1 MHTTR
6 SDGRLTVV
14 EAAGFYA
21 ERGYDFICITDH
33 RVPFVADEFDE
44 PLPLL
49 VLDGIELD
57 NGEGPPSLYHV
68 VCIGDVR
75 GITAELD
82 FERALERAR
91 SQGCLLIWAHPHWSD
106 NTVAEG
112 VQQRLDG
119 IEVHNHS
126 SHLGHGKGSGA
137 FHWDAVLRQGY
148 DMLGFATDDSHFIEE
163 APFEGGGWIT
173 VNAQEPSREA
183 ILASI
188 RRGNFYSST
197 GPEFRS
203 IRIEQKNRV
212 VVETSPIAH
221 ARLIGPRGDN
231 KYKGLRG
238 PGEMTEFTFR
248 IPEHWPSARLEVTDE
263 EGRTAWSNP
272 LLRKEGKL
280 DAATA
285 GGAG

>member
-1 MHTTR
+1 
-6 SDGRLTVV
+6 
-14 EAAGFYA
+14 
-21 ERGYDFICITDH
+21 
-33 RVPFVADEFDE
+33 
-44 PLPLL
+44 
-49 VLDGIELD
+49 
-57 NGEGPPSLYHV
+57 
-68 VCIGDVR
+68 
-75 GITAELD
+75 
-82 FERALERAR
+82 
-91 SQGCLLIWAHPHWSD
+91 
-106 NTVAEG
+106 VAEG

-119 IEVHNHS
+119 IEVYNCS
-126 SHLGHGKGSGA
+126 SQLGHGKGSGA

-163 APFEGGGWIT
+163 APFEGGGWIM
-173 VNAQEPSREA
+173 VNAPELTREA
-183 ILASI
+183 IMASI

-212 VVETSPIAH
+212 VVQTSPIAH

-238 PGEMTEFTFR
+238 ASEMTETTFR
-248 IPEHWPSARLEVTDE
+248 IPDHWPSARLEIAD
-263 EGRTAWSNP
+263 GMGGTAWSNP
-272 LLRKEGKL
+272 LLRKAGKL